1 MRKVTRKSL
10 DELAKVMPVL
20 SEMEQRSFIGG
31 TEYPPSGSHTQPY
44 TWEEYDRMVASGNWN
59 GGYIVGV
66 GYMSPDVVIT
76 GDQRTTSSFS
86 GTALGYMF
94 AEGVGVSATFAYKG
108 GYAIEGGN
116 MYVSTAIATRFGT
129 DIQTAGEVLIYVN
142 GMQVNC
148 IPMTHPSGGMIFE
161 SGFVPVGETNFN
173 LSQYSGYVEVKVR
186 FGYNYANNG
195 VGNTATHTEET
206 IYASYR

>member
-59 GGYIVGV
+59 GGYIVGF

-86 GTALGYMF
+86 GTALGYM
-94 AEGVGVSATFAYKG
+94 
-108 GYAIEGGN
+108 
-116 MYVSTAIATRFGT
+116 YVSTAIAKRFGT